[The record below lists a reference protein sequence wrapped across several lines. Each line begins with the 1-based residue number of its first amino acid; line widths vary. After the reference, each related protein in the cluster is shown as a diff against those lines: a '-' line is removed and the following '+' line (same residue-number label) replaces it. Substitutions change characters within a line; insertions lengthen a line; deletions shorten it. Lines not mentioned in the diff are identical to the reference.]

1 MRHSKLVHS
10 RAQASPR
17 TPLKGPSV
25 GELVCGLWRG
35 HDPAHMFAF
44 SEHSNAWLP
53 RLSGSRALLELEH
66 LRVAT
71 YNVWFDPYESERRR
85 RAVFEILEAEEVD
98 VIALQEVTAPFLSA
112 LLSCPWV
119 RAEYE
124 ISKLRFDASVR
135 YDVVMLSRLP
145 VRHFAAHALSSSMGR
160 RLHLLTLDTQ
170 HGELLVAGSHLES
183 MKEMTPTRLVQI
195 GECEP
200 ILCAASAAVWM
211 GDFNA
216 APGSDEDALLC
227 TKFQDLWPLLANGEP
242 GYTRDTSRNA
252 MLARVKDDRH
262 QRIDRI
268 LTRGA
273 ALRAE
278 SIRMVGTEPLAGA
291 DAVYP
296 SDHFGLVADF
306 TCSD

>member
-1 MRHSKLVHS
+1 
-10 RAQASPR
+10 
-17 TPLKGPSV
+17 
-25 GELVCGLWRG
+25 
-35 HDPAHMFAF
+35 MFAF

-53 RLSGSRALLELEH
+53 RLSGARSLLELAQ

-71 YNVWFDPYESERRR
+71 YNVWFDPYENERRR

-119 RAEYE
+119 RTEYE
-124 ISKLRFDASVR
+124 VSRLRFDETLR

-145 VRHFAAHALSSSMGR
+145 VRQFVAHPLSSSMGR
-160 RLHLLTLDTQ
+160 RLHMVTLETQ

-183 MKEMTPTRLVQI
+183 MKEMTATRLVQI

-200 ILCAASAAVWM
+200 VLCAAPAAVWM

-216 APGSDEDALLC
+216 APDTEEDGLLRRN
-227 TKFQDLWPLLANGEP
+227 FQDLWPLLLNGEP
-242 GYTRDTSRNA
+242 GYTRDTTRNA

-268 LTRGA
+268 LARGA

-278 SIRMVGTEPLAGA
+278 SIRMVGTEPLAGG
-291 DAVYP
+291 DEVFP

-306 TCSD
+306 TCVD

>member
-1 MRHSKLVHS
+1 
-10 RAQASPR
+10 
-17 TPLKGPSV
+17 
-25 GELVCGLWRG
+25 
-35 HDPAHMFAF
+35 MFAF

-53 RLSGSRALLELEH
+53 RLSGARALLELEQ

-71 YNVWFDPYESERRR
+71 YNVWFDPFENERRR
-85 RAVFEILEAEEVD
+85 RAVFDILEAEEVD
-98 VIALQEVTAPFLSA
+98 VIALQEVTSPFLSA

-124 ISKLRFDASVR
+124 VSRLRFENTQR

-145 VRHFAAHALSSSMGR
+145 VRHFCAHPLSSSMGR
-160 RLHLLTLDTQ
+160 RLHVLTLDTQ

-200 ILCAASAAVWM
+200 LLCAAPAAVWM

-216 APGSDEDALLC
+216 APDGEEEPLLRRS
-227 TKFQDLWPLLANGEP
+227 FQDVWPLFSGEP

-252 MLARVKDDRH
+252 MLAKVKDDRH
-262 QRIDRI
+262 QRIDRV
-268 LTRGA
+268 LARGA
-273 ALRAE
+273 SLRPEA
-278 SIRMVGTEPLAGA
+278 IRLVGTEPLDGAGE
-291 DAVYP
+291 VFP

-306 TCSD
+306 ACVD